1 MVWMKRGAWILVAL
15 AVVYG
20 GYLGVTAYLAGRQQ
34 AQSTPYATTTVSKG
48 PVTDDVS
55 DPGAIASATT
65 TNVVAAVGGHVTAV
79 EATVGQVVE
88 AGAVLLQL
96 SDDSGLGADVASAQA
111 ALIQAQA
118 QLQADV
124 DPAVNVTQAQIQ
136 AAEIQ
141 VQQQEQTVQ
150 QQERTLAE
158 LNVTAPFSGV
168 VTAVAVAPGQTI
180 GGGQG
185 LLTLTDDSQSLAV
198 IQVAESLLPEIA
210 VGGPV
215 SVNILS
221 TGATLA
227 GRITQVGTVPLGTTA
242 TASAS
247 VQPVTV
253 VLSNPGS
260 GLVAGAAAVA
270 TFTPTGPQ
278 ARNASPFSATG
289 VVAYPLTT
297 TVSAQQAGTLA
308 SMVGTGQRVQAGQ
321 TLAVLTNAALQS
333 QLDQAQLALQNERDN
348 LSSLQDPEPASS
360 ATIEAQQAQVTALEQ
375 ALALRQQAYA
385 NLQVLAPIAGQVT
398 AIDVVPGMAVGQG
411 MAVMTMIDPAALQA
425 QVMVDE
431 LNVAQIHVGQAAQVT
446 VAALGGQ
453 SLAGRVTAI
462 SPVAVVSNGV
472 STYQVTISIPQVA
485 GMQSGMSV
493 QATIEIASVA
503 DAVRV
508 PAEAVQSGNGGSYVL
523 VPDAQGVPTAQA
535 VKTGVVGNVW
545 TQVVSGLQPGQTI
558 IVAVAQ
564 TGTTNTTAA
573 LRLGGGTPGARP
585 AGGGGGR

>member
-118 QLQADV
+118 QRQADV

-141 VQQQEQTVQ
+141 VQ